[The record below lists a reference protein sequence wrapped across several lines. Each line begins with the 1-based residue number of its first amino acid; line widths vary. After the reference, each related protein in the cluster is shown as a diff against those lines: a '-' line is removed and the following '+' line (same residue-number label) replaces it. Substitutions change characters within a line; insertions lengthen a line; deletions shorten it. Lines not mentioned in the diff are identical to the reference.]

1 MPAREMVSRADTP
14 ASEAQSGVS
23 TPMKPNFIS
32 SLRVG
37 CTIYALAPDK
47 EYRKAEVR
55 SVQTRGGEPQVY
67 VHFQDYNKR
76 LDEWISIDRVDVN
89 RPAEWPKTV
98 EKKKP
103 PPSQKT
109 PATASRPTT
118 GQKTA
123 KTAVKRTKSSTRDQS
138 PVTQGKAP
146 KRAKSGPNSQAT
158 SQADEDEEDN
168 RDGDELDLND
178 SGLKNGVTHLSKEEE
193 IDSLRTGGSMTQN
206 IHEVSRV
213 KNFDKIQ
220 IGKYQVDT
228 WYFSPWPIELTASE
242 CLYVC
247 EFCFSFFGSQ
257 KQFARHK
264 AKCTL
269 HHPPGNEIYRDA
281 TVSFFEIDGRRQ
293 RVWCRNLC
301 LLSKAFLDHKT
312 LHFDVDPFLFYCMC
326 TRDENGCHMTGYF
339 SKEKESAD
347 GYNVAC
353 ILTLPQYQRSGFG
366 RLLIQ
371 FSYELSKREG
381 KNGSPEKPLSDL
393 GLLSYRT
400 YWAETLIDMIM
411 NASVEVT
418 IDELANKTS
427 MTTQDV
433 LHTLQNLNML
443 KYHKG
448 SHIIY
453 VSDETLQDYEKWKKK
468 RKRFIEPDGLS
479 NWKAPQ
485 CKSSIRIDLTS
496 SHTSSVTIQLVVYI
510 FVNAH
515 SCNSNDLHVSPDIPK
530 LPHIVTDY
538 PSTPIPGSREATN
551 KVFQHGREQSSSIRQ
566 TR

>member
-1 MPAREMVSRADTP
+1 MPAREIISRDGTP
-14 ASEAQSGVS
+14 ASDSGSGFS
-23 TPMKPNFIS
+23 TPQRGGFAT

-37 CTIYALAPDK
+37 CTISALAPDK
-47 EYRKAEVR
+47 EYRRAEVR
-55 SVQTRGGEPQVY
+55 AVQTRNGEPQFY

-76 LDEWISIDRVDVN
+76 LDEWITLARIDQTKT
-89 RPAEWPKTV
+89 PEWPKTV

-103 PPSQKT
+103 VPPSKT
-109 PATASRPTT
+109 PGSAARPIT
-118 GQKTA
+118 GQKTS
-123 KTAVKRTKSSTRDQS
+123 KTATKRPKTSRDSTPGLGDKAS
-138 PVTQGKAP
+138 KKVTDGGHGK
-146 KRAKSGPNSQAT
+146 
-158 SQADEDEEDN
+158 DEDEDDN
-168 RDGDELDLND
+168 NSGNGDELDLVESSD
-178 SGLKNGVTHLSKEEE
+178 PNGGTAPVSKEQE
-193 IDSLRTGGSMTQN
+193 IDNLRTGGSMTQN

-220 IGKYQVDT
+220 IGKYQVDA
-228 WYFSPWPIELTASE
+228 WYFSPWPIELTT
-242 CLYVC
+242 CDVLFIC
-247 EFCFSFFGSQ
+247 EFCFSFFGSE
-257 KQFARHK
+257 KQFGRHK

-269 HHPPGNEIYRDA
+269 HHPPGNEIYRDP

-326 TRDENGCHMTGYF
+326 SRDENGFHLVGYF

-353 ILTLPQYQRSGFG
+353 ILTLPQYQRAGWG

-393 GLLSYRT
+393 GLLSYRA
-400 YWAETLIDMIM
+400 YWAETLVDLIM
-411 NASVEVT
+411 TSSVEVT
-418 IDELANKTS
+418 IDELANRTS

-453 VSDETLQDYEKWKKK
+453 VSEQTVGDYEKWKKK
-468 RKRFIEPDGLS
+468 RKRSIEPDGLMQ
-479 NWKAPQ
+479 WKAPQ
-485 CKSSIRIDLTS
+485 CKSFTK
-496 SHTSSVTIQLVVYI
+496 I
-510 FVNAH
+510 FVRAP
-515 SCNSNDLHVSPDIPK
+515 C
-530 LPHIVTDY
+530 
-538 PSTPIPGSREATN
+538 
-551 KVFQHGREQSSSIRQ
+551 
-566 TR
+566 

>member
-1 MPAREMVSRADTP
+1 MAIASRDATP
-14 ASEAQSGVS
+14 ASDSGSGFS
-23 TPMKPNFIS
+23 TPQKSTYAS

-37 CTIYALAPDK
+37 CTVWALAPDK
-47 EYRKAEVR
+47 EYRKAEIR
-55 SVQTRGGEPQVY
+55 SAQTRNGEPQFY

-76 LDEWISIDRVDVN
+76 LDEWIGMARIDQSK
-89 RPAEWPKTV
+89 PAEWPKTV
-98 EKKKP
+98 EKKKALP
-103 PPSQKT
+103 PQKT
-109 PATASRPTT
+109 PASAARPST
-118 GQKTA
+118 GQKSVKSVGNKRPKLSRDNTPVPKGKLTKKS
-123 KTAVKRTKSSTRDQS
+123 KTTQS
-138 PVTQGKAP
+138 
-146 KRAKSGPNSQAT
+146 SQA
-158 SQADEDEEDN
+158 SVEDEDED
-168 RDGDELDLND
+168 RDSGNGDELDLVENND
-178 SGLKNGVTHLSKEEE
+178 PNATAAAPVSKEEE
-193 IDSLRTGGSMTQN
+193 IDNLRTGGSMTQN

-220 IGKYQVDT
+220 IGKYQVEA
-228 WYFSPWPIELTASE
+228 WYFSPWPIELTNNDM
-242 CLYVC
+242 LYVC
-247 EFCFSFFGSQ
+247 EFCFSFFGSD

-264 AKCTL
+264 AKCSL
-269 HHPPGNEIYRDA
+269 HHPPGNEIYRDP

-326 TRDENGCHMTGYF
+326 TRDENGFHLVGYF

-353 ILTLPQYQRSGFG
+353 ILTLPQYQRAGWG

-393 GLLSYRT
+393 GLLSYRA
-400 YWAETLIDMIM
+400 YWAETLVDIIM

-453 VSDETLQDYEKWKKK
+453 VTEETVQEHEKWKKK
-468 RKRFIEPDGLS
+468 RKRFIEPEGLAQ
-479 NWKAPQ
+479 WKAPQ
-485 CKSSIRIDLTS
+485 CKSSR
-496 SHTSSVTIQLVVYI
+496 
-510 FVNAH
+510 
-515 SCNSNDLHVSPDIPK
+515 
-530 LPHIVTDY
+530 
-538 PSTPIPGSREATN
+538 SR
-551 KVFQHGREQSSSIRQ
+551 H
-566 TR
+566 

>member
-1 MPAREMVSRADTP
+1 MPARELTSRDGTP
-14 ASEAQSGVS
+14 ASDSGSGFS
-23 TPMKPNFIS
+23 TPQKNGFAN

-37 CTIYALAPDK
+37 CHIWALAPDK
-47 EYRKAEVR
+47 EYRKAEIR
-55 SVQTRGGEPQVY
+55 SCQTRNGEPQFY

-76 LDEWISIDRVDVN
+76 LDEWIPMARIDQTK
-89 RPAEWPKTV
+89 PPEWPKTI
-98 EKKKP
+98 EKKRPQP
-103 PPSQKT
+103 PQKT
-109 PATASRPTT
+109 PANARPSTGQKSIKSVGNKKLKTASRD
-118 GQKTA
+118 
-123 KTAVKRTKSSTRDQS
+123 ST
-138 PVTQGKAP
+138 PVPAEKIH
-146 KRAKSGPNSQAT
+146 KKAKSGNVSAEEE
-158 SQADEDEEDN
+158 DEDKLSGN
-168 RDGDELDLND
+168 GDELDLAESSDPNA
-178 SGLKNGVTHLSKEEE
+178 SASAPVSKEQE
-193 IDSLRTGGSMTQN
+193 IDNLRTGGSMTQN

-220 IGKYQVDT
+220 IGKYQVDA
-228 WYFSPWPIELTASE
+228 WYFSPWPVELTASE
-242 CLYVC
+242 NLYIC
-247 EFCFSFFGSQ
+247 EFCFSFFGSE
-257 KQFARHK
+257 KQFSRHK

-269 HHPPGNEIYRDA
+269 HHPPGNEIYRDP

-326 TRDENGCHMTGYF
+326 TRDENGFHLVGYF

-353 ILTLPQYQRSGFG
+353 ILTLPQYQRAGWG

-393 GLLSYRT
+393 GLLSYRA
-400 YWAETLIDMIM
+400 YWAETLVDLIM
-411 NASVEVT
+411 NSSVEVT

-453 VSDETLQDYEKWKKK
+453 VNEETVKEHEKWKKK
-468 RKRFIEPDGLS
+468 RKRSIEPEGLAQ
-479 NWKAPQ
+479 WRAPQ
-485 CKSSIRIDLTS
+485 CKSNPRQSLPKFLTRPL
-496 SHTSSVTIQLVVYI
+496 VTQAQLR
-510 FVNAH
+510 FNW
-515 SCNSNDLHVSPDIPK
+515 
-530 LPHIVTDY
+530 
-538 PSTPIPGSREATN
+538 
-551 KVFQHGREQSSSIRQ
+551 
-566 TR
+566 

>member
-1 MPAREMVSRADTP
+1 MPAREVASRDGTP
-14 ASEAQSGVS
+14 ASDSGSGFS
-23 TPMKPNFIS
+23 TPQRGTFVN

-37 CTIYALAPDK
+37 CTVWALAPDK
-47 EYRKAEVR
+47 EYRKAEIR
-55 SVQTRGGEPQVY
+55 SSQTRNGEPQFY

-76 LDEWISIDRVDVN
+76 LDEWISLARIDQN
-89 RPAEWPKTV
+89 RQPEWPKTV

-103 PPSQKT
+103 MPPQKT
-109 PATASRPTT
+109 PASNSRPSTGQKSIKSVGNKRPKTSRDSTPAPKGKFPKKGTT
-118 GQKTA
+118 GQ
-123 KTAVKRTKSSTRDQS
+123 SSQS
-138 PVTQGKAP
+138 VD
-146 KRAKSGPNSQAT
+146 N
-158 SQADEDEEDN
+158 EEED
-168 RDGDELDLND
+168 RDSGNGDELDLVETSDQNAPPAP
-178 SGLKNGVTHLSKEEE
+178 VSKEQE
-193 IDSLRTGGSMTQN
+193 IDNLRTGGSMTQN

-220 IGKYQVDT
+220 IGKYQVEA
-228 WYFSPWPIELTASE
+228 WYFSPWPIELTFSE
-242 CLYVC
+242 VLYIC
-247 EFCFSFFGSQ
+247 EFCFSFFGSE
-257 KQFARHK
+257 KQFSRHK
-264 AKCTL
+264 AKCSL
-269 HHPPGNEIYRDA
+269 HHPPGNEIYRDP

-326 TRDENGCHMTGYF
+326 TRDENGFHLVGYF

-353 ILTLPQYQRSGFG
+353 ILTLPQYQRAGWG

-393 GLLSYRT
+393 GLLSYRA
-400 YWAETLIDMIM
+400 YWAETLVDIIM

-418 IDELANKTS
+418 IDELANRTA

-453 VSDETLQDYEKWKKK
+453 VTDETVQDYEKWKKK
-468 RKRFIEPDGLS
+468 RKRFIEPEGLAQ
-479 NWKAPQ
+479 WKAPQ
-485 CKSSIRIDLTS
+485 FTQA
-496 SHTSSVTIQLVVYI
+496 QLR
-510 FVNAH
+510 FNW
-515 SCNSNDLHVSPDIPK
+515 
-530 LPHIVTDY
+530 
-538 PSTPIPGSREATN
+538 
-551 KVFQHGREQSSSIRQ
+551 
-566 TR
+566 